1 MPHKLMYWLA
11 GVLGLLLLAGCAGAA
26 TPVPTPASVP
36 PLGSGNAATQSPPDG
51 PIGDTAVPTAVP
63 TAVTVRGKSLS
74 FSAGETLFNAN
85 CALCHGERAAGAESG
100 PPLVHRVYE
109 PGHHPNFAFHNAV
122 QRGVPSH
129 HWQFG
134 DMPPVANLSEE
145 DVNDII
151 CYVRELQQAE
161 GIFVRDAC

>member
-1 MPHKLMYWLA
+1 MPGKLPYWLA
-11 GVLGLLLLAGCAGAA
+11 GVLGLLLLAGCGGAA
-26 TPVPTPASVP
+26 TPAPVPT
-36 PLGSGNAATQSPPDG
+36 LGAGNAATQIPPVGPVGG
-51 PIGDTAVPTAVP
+51 PIGDTATP
-63 TAVTVRGKSLS
+63 TAVTVPGNSLS

-85 CALCHGERAAGAESG
+85 CAVCHGERAAGAESG

-109 PGHHPNFAFHNAV
+109 PGHHPDFAFHNAV
-122 QRGVPSH
+122 QKGVPSH

-145 DVNDII
+145 DVSHII
-151 CYVRELQQAE
+151 CYVRELQRAE

>member
-1 MPHKLMYWLA
+1 MPGKLPYCLV
-11 GVLGLLLLAGCAGAA
+11 GVLGLLLLAGCGGAA
-26 TPVPTPASVP
+26 TPGGGNGTP
-36 PLGSGNAATQSPPDG
+36 QSPPDG
-51 PIGDTAVPTAVP
+51 PIGDTAIP
-63 TAVTVRGKSLS
+63 TAVTAPGKSLS

-85 CALCHGERAAGAESG
+85 CAVCHGERAAGAESG

-109 PGHHPNFAFHNAV
+109 PGHHPDFAFHNAV

-134 DMPPVANLSEE
+134 DMPPVANLSEG
-145 DVNDII
+145 DVSHII
-151 CYVRELQQAE
+151 CYVRELQRAE